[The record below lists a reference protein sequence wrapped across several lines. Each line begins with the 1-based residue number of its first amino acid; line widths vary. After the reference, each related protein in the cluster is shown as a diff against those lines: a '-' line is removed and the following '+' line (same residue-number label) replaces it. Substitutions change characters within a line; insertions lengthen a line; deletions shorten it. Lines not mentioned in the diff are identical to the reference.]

1 MGPYHRWMVLS
12 VIISHIRHIPYHIIS
27 QHITQHSPMLWQ
39 MICVTFCNIRQLKVA
54 LAPCA
59 QVTPK
64 NEIER
69 LFNVVVI
76 MSAMV
81 IFSTF
86 ISAITNAMNQL
97 RNLNSPSGCEL
108 RGWWWCQWL
117 ERVSSCC
124 FFPSI
129 FREGLQTW
137 SPSCV
142 LFICR
147 FSRTGSSFEW
157 GTTET
162 TWKNPCFWSPPVPW
176 GERNEQA
183 SLLRRYMQQNNA
195 PWIHGWNQ
203 WLVDVGDVGDFMRHQ
218 FFNRRLS
225 RLSHGQPWGLWD
237 VGRENRSA
245 ACWIRLVLHA
255 NRGSWTWTHP
265 KSIAQ
270 QFPTEEKYGYSGP
283 AFWQGKL
290 PMIQ

>member
-1 MGPYHRWMVLS
+1 MPW
-12 VIISHIRHIPYHIIS
+12 ISYETS
-27 QHITQHSPMLWQ
+27 T
-39 MICVTFCNIRQLKVA
+39 
-54 LAPCA
+54 APQDVSYAGDDDANGWRGC
-59 QVTPK
+59 
-64 NEIER
+64 
-69 LFNVVVI
+69 LHVV
-76 MSAMV
+76 
-81 IFSTF
+81 
-86 ISAITNAMNQL
+86 
-97 RNLNSPSGCEL
+97 
-108 RGWWWCQWL
+108 
-117 ERVSSCC
+117 